1 MLRTVLTNHL
11 TSRRVLSIPRK
22 GNARVVVLRIVR
34 QIRLC
39 LVLIVLRLFS
49 MFPAGVPGIALLLLR
64 IGVSATIFATGW
76 NSQVPVPVLLVLALH
91 CLFLCLGIFT
101 PLLAALGCAFELVT
115 AAFTNYHSIV
125 AVLSSSLDAAAVAM
139 LGPGAYSLDA
149 RRFGHRVI
157 HFPPEETSNR
167 S

>member
-1 MLRTVLTNHL
+1 M
-11 TSRRVLSIPRK
+11 P
-22 GNARVVVLRIVR
+22 
-34 QIRLC
+34 
-39 LVLIVLRLFS
+39 
-49 MFPAGVPGIALLLLR
+49 VPLLLL
-64 IGVSATIFATGW
+64 
-76 NSQVPVPVLLVLALH
+76 LVLH

-101 PLLAALGCAFELVT
+101 PILAALGCVFELVSGV
-115 AAFTNYHSIV
+115 FMNHQSIV
-125 AVLSSSLDAAAVAM
+125 AAFSCSLDAAALAM

>member
-1 MLRTVLTNHL
+1 
-11 TSRRVLSIPRK
+11 
-22 GNARVVVLRIVR
+22 
-34 QIRLC
+34 
-39 LVLIVLRLFS
+39 VLRLFS

-76 NSQVPVPVLLVLALH
+76 NSQVPVPVLLFLVLH

-101 PLLAALGCAFELVT
+101 PLLATLGCVFELVSGV
-115 AAFTNYHSIV
+115 FMNHHSIV
-125 AVLSSSLDAAAVAM
+125 AVFSSSLDAAALAM

-157 HFPPEETSNR
+157 RFPGEETSTR
-167 S
+167 H

>member
-1 MLRTVLTNHL
+1 M
-11 TSRRVLSIPRK
+11 
-22 GNARVVVLRIVR
+22 
-34 QIRLC
+34 
-39 LVLIVLRLFS
+39 LRLFS

-76 NSQVPVPVLLVLALH
+76 NSQVPVAVLLVLVLY

-101 PLLAALGCAFELVT
+101 PLLATLGCVFELVT
-115 AAFTNYHSIV
+115 AVFMNHHSIV

-167 S
+167 K